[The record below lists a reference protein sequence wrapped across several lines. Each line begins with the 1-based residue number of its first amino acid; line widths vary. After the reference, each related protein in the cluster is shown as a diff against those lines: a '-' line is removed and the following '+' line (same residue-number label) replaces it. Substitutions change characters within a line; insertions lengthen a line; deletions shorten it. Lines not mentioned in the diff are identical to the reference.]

1 MSTFPRVPP
10 SSFLEK
16 LSPEDRRK
24 FFPGVAGMT
33 AEEARNVAIAKCET
47 ELQRQLEQMLLRHGI
62 QPTRQRMDR
71 KSNIAV
77 GMPDI
82 SFSVHGRAVYWEV
95 KMPGKAPDDEQ
106 VAMIAKLSAPPM
118 SAHVRVVTSYMEA
131 FHDLQSLLTS
141 NQQQNIHA

>member
-1 MSTFPRVPP
+1 MSTFPKVPP

-16 LSPEDRRK
+16 LSPADRRRH
-24 FFPGVAGMT
+24 FPGVAGMT
-33 AEEARNVAIAKCET
+33 VEEVRNMAIAKSET

-95 KMPGKAPDDEQ
+95 KMPGNKLDPDQ
-106 VAMIAKLSAPPM
+106 ITMIAKLSSPPM
-118 SAHVRVVTSYMEA
+118 SAHVRMVTTYMEA
-131 FHDLQSLLTS
+131 FQDLQSLL
-141 NQQQNIHA
+141 NQSPK

>member
-1 MSTFPRVPP
+1 MNTFPKVPP
-10 SSFLEK
+10 SYFLEK
-16 LSPEDRRK
+16 LSPEDRRRH
-24 FFPGVAGMT
+24 FPGVAGMT
-33 AEEARNVAIAKCET
+33 VDEVRKVAIATSET

-95 KMPGKAPDDEQ
+95 KMPGRDPDPDQ
-106 VAMIAKLSAPPM
+106 VAMIAKLSAAPM

-131 FHDLQSLLTS
+131 FTDLQSLLKSQPT
-141 NQQQNIHA
+141 NI